1 MTQIKD
7 KLHEIEFYVQRCIK
21 YHSYRSAFFSKIK
34 TIMSFTTVLF
44 GSAVAAALIA
54 KAPAE
59 FAIAASAI
67 VVAFSAFDLVVGTA
81 RKSWDHNELKKR
93 FYAVEIELLAINPD
107 DFSDQHAR
115 DFQVKLRKIEADEPY
130 GLPFL
135 NAVAE
140 NDVIR
145 SMYPSDEAKLHV
157 AKLPW
162 LKRITANFI
171 DWDAS
176 KYLITQA

>member
-1 MTQIKD
+1 MTQAD
-7 KLHEIEFYVQRCIK
+7 ETRHEIEFYVQRCIK
-21 YHSYRSAFFSKIK
+21 YHSYRSAFFAKLK

-44 GSAVAAALIA
+44 GSAVAASLIA

-59 FAIAASAI
+59 FSIAASAV

-93 FYAVEIELLAINPD
+93 FYAVEIELLTINPGE
-107 DFSDQHAR
+107 FSDQHAR

-145 SMYPSDEAKLHV
+145 AIYPSEQARLYV

-162 LKRITANFI
+162 FKRITANFI
-171 DWDAS
+171 DWDVS
-176 KYLITQA
+176 RYLVTQA

>member
-1 MTQIKD
+1 MTQADD
-7 KLHEIEFYVQRCIK
+7 KRHEIEFYVQRCIK
-21 YHSYRSAFFSKIK
+21 YHSYRSAFFSKLK
-34 TIMSFTTVLF
+34 TITSFINVVF
-44 GSAVAAALIA
+44 GSAVAASLIA

-59 FAIAASAI
+59 FAIAASVV
-67 VVAFSAFDLVVGTA
+67 VVALSAFDLVVGTA
-81 RKSWDHNELKKR
+81 KKAWDHNELKKR
-93 FYAVEIELLAINPD
+93 FYAVEIDLLTESADSFD
-107 DFSDQHAR
+107 DQRAR
-115 DFQVKLRKIEADEPY
+115 DFQVRLRKIEADEPY

-145 SMYPSDEAKLHV
+145 AMYPSEQAKLFV

-162 LKRITANFI
+162 HKRVTANFI

-176 KYLITQA
+176 KYLVS